1 MKLLTTSIRDRLLRN
16 GTIRQTLAEGER
28 AEADFIPVVELFTP
42 DAGCTWLLTELDPD
56 KPDIAFGLCDLGM
69 GCPELGSVRISEL
82 ESVRGRLGLPVERDL
97 HFAPCHTLSVY
108 ARAAW
113 NAAAITERPDAL
125 AQAAAALAAEGVFS

>member
-42 DAGCTWLLTELDPD
+42 DANCTWLLTELDPEE
-56 KPDIAFGLCDLGM
+56 PDIAFGLCDLGM

-82 ESVRGRLGLPVERDL
+82 ESVRGALGLPVERDL
-97 HFAPCHTLSVY
+97 HFRAVHTLSVY

-113 NAAAITERPDAL
+113 NACCITESPQAL
-125 AQAAAALAAEGVFS
+125 SKAAETAAGGAA